1 MHDVVVSR
9 ESEQLG
15 ILPFATD
22 LRHVGASDFSRTKNA
37 SEGCVVPIHS
47 TTNAIR

>member
-9 ESEQLG
+9 ESEHLG

-22 LRHVGASDFSRTKNA
+22 LRHVGASDFSRTKMPQKA
-37 SEGCVVPIHS
+37 VIPIHR
-47 TTNAIR
+47 TTNAIK